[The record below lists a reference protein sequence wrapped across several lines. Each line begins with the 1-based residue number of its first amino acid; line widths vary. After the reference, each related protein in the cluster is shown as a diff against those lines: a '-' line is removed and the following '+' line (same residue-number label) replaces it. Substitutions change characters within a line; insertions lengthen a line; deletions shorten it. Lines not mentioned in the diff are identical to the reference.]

1 MAPCGGIT
9 HRRTKEDFA
18 HQTKALVDEHYPK
31 AKTIRVVMDNL
42 NTHAPG
48 SLYEAF
54 PPEEAWR
61 IFSKLEFDYTPKH
74 ASWLNMIEVES
85 SVLANRCTGERRIG
99 DERTLKKEIGAWE
112 GERNERGAT
121 VAWRFTAEDAREKL
135 KRLYPS

>member
-1 MAPCGGIT
+1 
-9 HRRTKEDFA
+9 
-18 HQTKALVDEHYPK
+18 VDEHYPK